1 MAESMYQ
8 TKKQENQTGGVSQRK
23 SGVALQDN
31 RGASVMGGGTVQLAR
46 EHTKNARPSN
56 AEKHQKG
63 KKAKVVANKNK
74 LFQDAKK
81 KGDKRSKSA
90 ILKDYRKHK

>member
-1 MAESMYQ
+1 MAESIYQ
-8 TKKQENQTGGVSQRK
+8 KKQDMHAREVRPRGAV
-23 SGVALQDN
+23 LQDN
-31 RGASVMGGGTVQLAR
+31 RGANVLSGETVQLTG

-63 KKAKVVANKNK
+63 KKAKVNANKNK

-90 ILKDYRKHK
+90 ILKGYGKHK